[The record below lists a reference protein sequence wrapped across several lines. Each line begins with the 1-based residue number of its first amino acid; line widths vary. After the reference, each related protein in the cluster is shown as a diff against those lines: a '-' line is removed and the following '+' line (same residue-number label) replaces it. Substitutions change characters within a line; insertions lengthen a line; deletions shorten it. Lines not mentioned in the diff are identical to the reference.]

1 MSNNENHKGL
11 LIVLSGP
18 SGAGKGVIYNSVI
31 ERMPNIKKSISVTTR
46 APRPHE
52 IDGIHYHFINIDQ
65 YRKMIANNEFLETA
79 SVYRNFYGTPKEP
92 VFKMLENG
100 DDVMFEIDVFGTKQI
115 KAKYPDCIAIFVMTP
130 SFKVL
135 EQRLRGRNT
144 ETEDSI
150 LTRLGNAKHELKEY
164 KTYDYF
170 VINDDIDDAIE
181 DVISIIRA
189 EKRRINRNEELINKM
204 LEEKR

>member
-1 MSNNENHKGL
+1 MSNNISHKGL
-11 LIVLSGP
+11 LIILSGP

-52 IDGIHYHFINIDQ
+52 IDGIHYHFINIGK
-65 YRKMIANNEFLETA
+65 YREMIANNEFLETA
-79 SVYRNFYGTPKEP
+79 SVYKNFYGTPKAP
-92 VFKMLENG
+92 VFEMLENG
-100 DDVMFEIDVFGTKQI
+100 DDVMFEIDVLGTKQI
-115 KAKYPDCIAIFVMTP
+115 KEKYPESIAIFIMTP

-150 LTRLGNAKHELKEY
+150 KTRLGNAKHELKEY
-164 KTYDYF
+164 KLYDYF
-170 VINDDIDDAIE
+170 VINDDIDEAI
-181 DVISIIRA
+181 DNVMSIIKA
-189 EKRRINRNEELINKM
+189 EKLRIEKNEDLINKM
-204 LEEKR
+204 LEEMR